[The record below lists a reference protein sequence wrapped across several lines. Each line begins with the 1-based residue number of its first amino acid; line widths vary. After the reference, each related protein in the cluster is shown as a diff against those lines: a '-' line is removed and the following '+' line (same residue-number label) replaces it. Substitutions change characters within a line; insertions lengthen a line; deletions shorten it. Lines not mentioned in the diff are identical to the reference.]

1 MGFIY
6 LFIYFSSWLCC
17 PLRFQNSPQTC
28 WWEDFLVFGNLSSF
42 RTPAW
47 VGSPSLTLLSLF
59 LSFIFCPTS
68 FRRQQVAFL
77 GAWCPLPVFRS
88 RFVEFSQCSNVLSMN
103 LWGRKWSPRLFLCQL
118 RTAPPSFRISNSST
132 GIPSPP
138 LALFVVMLPKAHLT
152 LYSRMSDS
160 RWVIT
165 P

>member
-1 MGFIY
+1 MGLIY
-6 LFIYFSSWLCC
+6 LFVYFSSWLCC

-47 VGSPSLTLLSLF
+47 VGSLSLTLMSLF
-59 LSFIFCPTS
+59 IFYILSYLLLKDNRLPFWVPGVLCLCS
-68 FRRQQVAFL
+68 EVVLWNFL
-77 GAWCPLPVFRS
+77 SVEMFFQRICGGESDLPV
-88 RFVEFSQCSNVLSMN
+88 
-103 LWGRKWSPRLFLCQL
+103 LFLCQL

-152 LYSRMSDS
+152 LHSRMSDS